1 MSLIEGYLIEEEDF
15 QKLRNIERRLHSGSD
30 AMRDEGHK
38 LWLVLNRLDMF
49 VEQAL
54 CDAVDAMQDALWKA
68 QIREYPGSV
77 QMSIREVYAWCDEAK
92 TATALHN
99 RYIQISMAL
108 QYPVVVFYYIEGTK
122 FRGFRFG
129 VEGSEYMSLYGME
142 V

>member
-1 MSLIEGYLIEEEDF
+1 
-15 QKLRNIERRLHSGSD
+15 
-30 AMRDEGHK
+30 
-38 LWLVLNRLDMF
+38 MF

-54 CDAVDAMQDALWKA
+54 CDAVDAMQDALWEA
-68 QIREYPGSV
+68 QVREYPKSV